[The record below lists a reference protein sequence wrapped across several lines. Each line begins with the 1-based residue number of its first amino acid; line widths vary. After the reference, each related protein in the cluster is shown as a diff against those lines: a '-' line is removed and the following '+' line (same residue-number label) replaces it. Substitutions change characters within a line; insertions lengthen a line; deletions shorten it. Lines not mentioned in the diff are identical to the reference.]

1 MSQASEADRYLLDAI
16 ARGDTGAWS
25 QLVNRYHGRLL
36 AFARSRTKPGDAED
50 FVQETFLLFLQSFRA
65 FRQDASLETY
75 LFTILRRRMID
86 HFRGKKLA
94 TCAIGDSSG
103 PEQVVVDDSHTPSWY
118 MRRDEQ
124 TELLE
129 QAVAAGLD
137 GMLEKLRDEAK
148 LREIRAIELL
158 FYAQM
163 RNKDIA
169 AALGMDEKQVGLLKF
184 RTLQQIRDRV
194 AQGLDARRRQALE
207 QFRWEDSGAADS
219 LLTRVWEKIRPT
231 CPKRSTIG
239 RLVLGTLESPWRE
252 HVEFHLDQ
260 LGCRFCL
267 ANLEDLKRETA
278 AEAAPVRE
286 KIFQSTVGFLTRV

>member
-1 MSQASEADRYLLDAI
+1 
-16 ARGDTGAWS
+16 
-25 QLVNRYHGRLL
+25 
-36 AFARSRTKPGDAED
+36 
-50 FVQETFLLFLQSFRA
+50 
-65 FRQDASLETY
+65 
-75 LFTILRRRMID
+75 
-86 HFRGKKLA
+86 
-94 TCAIGDSSG
+94 
-103 PEQVVVDDSHTPSWY
+103 

-169 AALGMDEKQVGLLKF
+169 AALGMDEKQIGLLKF
-184 RTLQQIRDRV
+184 RTLQQIRDHV
-194 AQGLDARRRQALE
+194 AESLDPQRRRALE
-207 QFRWEDSGAADS
+207 QFRWEDAGASDS

-239 RLVLGTLESPWRE
+239 RLVLGTLDAPWRE
-252 HVEFHLDQ
+252 HVDFHLNR

-267 ANLEDLKRETA
+267 ANLDDLKRETA

>member
-1 MSQASEADRYLLDAI
+1 
-16 ARGDTGAWS
+16 
-25 QLVNRYHGRLL
+25 
-36 AFARSRTKPGDAED
+36 
-50 FVQETFLLFLQSFRA
+50 
-65 FRQDASLETY
+65 
-75 LFTILRRRMID
+75 
-86 HFRGKKLA
+86 
-94 TCAIGDSSG
+94 
-103 PEQVVVDDSHTPSWY
+103 
-118 MRRDEQ
+118 
-124 TELLE
+124 
-129 QAVAAGLD
+129 
-137 GMLEKLRDEAK
+137 
-148 LREIRAIELL
+148 
-158 FYAQM
+158 M